1 MARYGVIDLGTNT
14 FHLLIVEV
22 QADGNLVKLHKERK
36 YVSLAEESI
45 HRIGDA
51 AFQRA
56 QDSILYFAQVLKS
69 FDVKQVKA
77 FGTSALRNASNASDL
92 IRAIFEKTGI
102 QIEVI
107 SGIEEADYIFK
118 GVKQVVSFDDSI
130 SLIMDIGGGS
140 VEFIL
145 CDADKVLWSNSF
157 RIGVAVL
164 YNNFH
169 LEEPMT
175 LASRKK
181 LQAFLEDQLAPLI
194 EALQIYP
201 PKQLIGAS
209 GTFDVLVNLLESQ
222 RISKFHAKLDPMDI
236 LQWGHSIKGLKLE
249 ERLVIPNLPT
259 QRASLIVV
267 AVELLEFVIQL
278 ANPDYISVSSFAM
291 KEGIIREMAQN
302 F

>member
-22 QADGNLVKLHKERK
+22 QADGNLVKMHKERK
-36 YVSLAEESI
+36 YISLAEESI
-45 HRIGDA
+45 HRIGEA

-175 LASRKK
+175 VASRKK

-194 EALQIYP
+194 AALQIYP

-236 LQWGHSIKGLKLE
+236 LQWGDSIKGLTLE

-278 ANPDYISVSSFAM
+278 ATPDYISVSSFAM

>member
-22 QADGNLVKLHKERK
+22 QADGKLVKLHKERK

-69 FDVKQVKA
+69 YEVKHVKA

-92 IRAIFEKTGI
+92 IQSIFEKTGI

-107 SGIEEADYIFK
+107 SGIAEANFIHK
-118 GVKQVVSFDDSI
+118 GVKQVVPFDDSI

-145 CDADKVLWSNSF
+145 CDSEQVLWSNSF

-175 LASRKK
+175 AASREK
-181 LQAFLEDQLAPLI
+181 LQAFLKAQLAPLRK
-194 EALQIYP
+194 ALQTYP
-201 PKQLIGAS
+201 PNQIIGAS

-222 RISKFHAKLDPMDI
+222 RISKFHAQLDPMDI
-236 LQWGHSIKGLKLE
+236 LQWGQSIKGLTLE
-249 ERLVIPNLPT
+249 ERLAIPDLPT

-267 AVELLEFVIQL
+267 AVELLEYVIQL

-291 KEGIIREMAQN
+291 KEGIISEMAQN

>member
-22 QADGNLVKLHKERK
+22 QADGKLVKLHKERK

-69 FDVKQVKA
+69 YEVKHVKA

-92 IRAIFEKTGI
+92 IQSIFEKTGI

-107 SGIEEADYIFK
+107 SGIAEANFIHK
-118 GVKQVVSFDDSI
+118 GVKQVVPFDDSI

-145 CDADKVLWSNSF
+145 CDAGQVLWSNSF

-175 LASRKK
+175 AASREK
-181 LQAFLEDQLAPLI
+181 LQAFLEEQLAPLRA
-194 EALQIYP
+194 ALQTYP
-201 PKQLIGAS
+201 PNQIIGAS

-222 RISKFHAKLDPMDI
+222 RISKFHAQLDPKDI
-236 LQWGHSIKGLKLE
+236 LQWGQSIKGLTLE
-249 ERLVIPNLPT
+249 ERLAIPDLPT

-267 AVELLEFVIQL
+267 AVELLEYVIQL

-291 KEGIIREMAQN
+291 KEGIISEMAQN